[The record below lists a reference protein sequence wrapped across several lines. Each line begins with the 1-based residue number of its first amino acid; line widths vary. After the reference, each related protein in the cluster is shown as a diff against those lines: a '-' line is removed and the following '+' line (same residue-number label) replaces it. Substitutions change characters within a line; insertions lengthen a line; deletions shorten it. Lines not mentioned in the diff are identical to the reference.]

1 MNDEKI
7 MPILLSMQ
15 ENMISMQKS
24 IISIQEKMATKE
36 DLANLE
42 IKLRGEI
49 KESAEQV
56 KTELRAE
63 MQENDVRLRK
73 EMNDNFRNL
82 KTYIDIVA
90 SKIPDS
96 SNYQIV

>member
-1 MNDEKI
+1 MTDEKI

-15 ENMISMQKS
+15 DNMISMQKS
-24 IISIQEKMATKE
+24 IIAIQEKMATKE

-42 IKLRGEI
+42 TK
-49 KESAEQV
+49 
-56 KTELRAE
+56 LRAE
-63 MQENDVRLRK
+63 MKENADQLRKEMKDNDVRLRK

-90 SKIPDS
+90 SKIPDN